1 MAADRLRPWI
11 AHGAFSLILFLI
23 TAATYSSLG
32 VVLPAMVKDLGWS
45 WSEAG
50 LGFTLMGA
58 ATGASSW
65 FPAALIRKGRDI
77 ERRVLA
83 RAVAWHLEDR
93 VLPNG
98 TKTVVFN

>member
-50 LGFTLMGA
+50 LGFT
-58 ATGASSW
+58 
-65 FPAALIRKGRDI
+65 GR
-77 ERRVLA
+77 EPLA
-83 RAVAWHLEDR
+83 RLVAHHHAAILH
-93 VLPNG
+93 
-98 TKTVVFN
+98 